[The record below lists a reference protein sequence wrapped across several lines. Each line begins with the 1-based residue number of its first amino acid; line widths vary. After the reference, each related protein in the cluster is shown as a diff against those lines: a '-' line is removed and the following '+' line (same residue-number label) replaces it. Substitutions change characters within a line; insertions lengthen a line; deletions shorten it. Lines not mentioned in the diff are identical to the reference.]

1 MGKYGRVPKNLQVG
15 KNSYVGNSTILL
27 QDMKMQFEHDMHEA
41 RVKFQHVEKQNEI
54 LQKDNA
60 VFRKL
65 FIERG

>member
-1 MGKYGRVPKNLQVG
+1 
-15 KNSYVGNSTILL
+15 
-27 QDMKMQFEHDMHEA
+27 MHEM